1 MGEAE
6 SAERKSPPHR
16 QESFWVN
23 EPLAGVVIELFGS
36 DSQVTWPLFFRMYL
50 YSMTVDA
57 GSVTVIDQVG

>member
-1 MGEAE
+1 MGEAN
-6 SAERKSPPHR
+6 SAGRVNSAYR